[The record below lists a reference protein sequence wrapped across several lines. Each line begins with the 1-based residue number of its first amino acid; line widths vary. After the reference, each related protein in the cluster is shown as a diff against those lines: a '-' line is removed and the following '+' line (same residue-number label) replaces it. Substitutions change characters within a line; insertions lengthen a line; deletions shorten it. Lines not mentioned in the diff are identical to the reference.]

1 MADQEHLKILNQG
14 EEAWNDWRERE
25 FYATPQLRDIDFSGI
40 DIGQM
45 DLSRADLSGANFN
58 GRDLS
63 NRDLTETDLTGAKFN
78 DANLSKSRLVGSNLF
93 LADLVGA
100 DLRFADLQAADFRYA
115 NLSKAKLQETYLGGT
130 NFTGANL
137 YEAAFDGA
145 LFNSTIFGDNDLSIV
160 TGLESINHNGPSII
174 GIDTL
179 YRSKGS
185 IPTSFLLGCGV
196 PDEFIAGLPSLIAAR
211 QSTMFDSCFISYSK
225 DEEFGKRL
233 AARMREA
240 DVRVWFAAED
250 VMGGEKTLEQVAYAI
265 ETHDRLLLVLSL
277 DSLHSEWVKTEIRI
291 AAKAEKRKKGRKL
304 FPIRLIDM
312 DPIKEWI
319 CFDADSG
326 RDLAAEVREYHIPDF
341 SAWENRDLFE
351 TEFERLLRA
360 LKAEESAS
368 VVITK

>member
-14 EEAWNDWRERE
+14 EEAWNNWRERE

-63 NRDLTETDLTGAKFN
+63 NRDLTETDLTGAKLN
-78 DANLSKSRLVGSNLF
+78 DANLSKSRLVGSNLY
-93 LADLVGA
+93 LADLVCA

-137 YEAAFDGA
+137 FEAAFDRA
-145 LFNSTIFGDNDLSIV
+145 LFNSTIFGDNDLRIV
-160 TGLESINHNGPSII
+160 TGLESINHNYS
-174 GIDTL
+174 
-179 YRSKGS
+179 
-185 IPTSFLLGCGV
+185 
-196 PDEFIAGLPSLIAAR
+196 
-211 QSTMFDSCFISYSK
+211 SK

-240 DVRVWFAAED
+240 NVRVWFAAED

-277 DSLHSEWVKTEIRI
+277 DSLHSE
-291 AAKAEKRKKGRKL
+291 
-304 FPIRLIDM
+304 
-312 DPIKEWI
+312 
-319 CFDADSG
+319 
-326 RDLAAEVREYHIPDF
+326 
-341 SAWENRDLFE
+341 
-351 TEFERLLRA
+351 
-360 LKAEESAS
+360 
-368 VVITK
+368 